1 MTQTLISMLI
11 LTTFISCGQGKTKKN
26 MDRKFNHET
35 IQSADFDR
43 FILVKGNRLNDVR
56 AKVFEWAEIFSGGEK
71 LEFTYEQTE
80 IDDWTL
86 IKLPNDSIFDHYNYH
101 NLVYWFLGTPPEDNN
116 YADFTIGLS
125 VDKQNEKTYLVYN
138 DYDLRSKIATN
149 DDVFGIFNNDEKFI
163 LSIPFDEFKETND
176 SRILDFDK
184 FIKENQ
190 IDILKIKSEQLNYN
204 KTKIEIAEQ

>member
-1 MTQTLISMLI
+1 MTQALISML
-11 LTTFISCGQGKTKKN
+11 LLMTFISCGPSKTKEN

-35 IQSADFDR
+35 IQSEGFDR
-43 FILVKGNRLNDVR
+43 FILVKGKKMNDIK

-101 NLVYWFLGTPPEDNN
+101 NLVYWFLGTPPKDNN

-125 VDKQNEKTYLVYN
+125 VDKQNEKTYLIYN
-138 DYDLRSKIATN
+138 DYDLRLKIATN

-163 LSIPFDEFKETND
+163 LSIPFDKFNETND
-176 SRILDFDK
+176 SRILDFNK

-204 KTKIEIAEQ
+204 KTTIQIAEQ